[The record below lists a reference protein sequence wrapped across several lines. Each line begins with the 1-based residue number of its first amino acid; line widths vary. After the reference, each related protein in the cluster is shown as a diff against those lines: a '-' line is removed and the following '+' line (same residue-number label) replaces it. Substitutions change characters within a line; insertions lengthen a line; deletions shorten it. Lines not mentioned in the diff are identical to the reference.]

1 MGCGG
6 FHERKCFFLKIFI
19 FWNFYYY
26 VKLTGVASPDLE
38 AEKQLVETRKLLA
51 RCYLKLGT
59 WQESLQGLQVDQG
72 GVKEKEDDGWWEVR
86 RRRILERGLKGRVKD
101 LRGVGERVKGGRWG
115 GGFRVKGGR

>member
-6 FHERKCFFLKIFI
+6 CHERKFFFLKIFI

-72 GVKEKEDDGWWEVR
+72 GVKEKEDDGGWEVR
-86 RRRILERGLKGRVKD
+86 KRRILGRGLKGTGKRFK
-101 LRGVGERVKGGRWG
+101 GRWRKG
-115 GGFRVKGGR
+115 QGWKVGRRV